1 MPPPC
6 CSVVLRG
13 SLIGAAPGETG
24 IGGVVAGCAPG
35 VATGRLGSVVA
46 VAVGATLVGA
56 PTAGA
61 DVCGAVTTAGAG
73 LVVAAALG
81 TADTGA
87 PATGDGE
94 TVTTPDASDNNMA
107 FGICAVTSSA
117 AM

>member
-1 MPPPC
+1 MLPPC

-46 VAVGATLVGA
+46 VGATLVGA

-73 LVVAAALG
+73 LVGAAAFG
-81 TADTGA
+81 AADTGA